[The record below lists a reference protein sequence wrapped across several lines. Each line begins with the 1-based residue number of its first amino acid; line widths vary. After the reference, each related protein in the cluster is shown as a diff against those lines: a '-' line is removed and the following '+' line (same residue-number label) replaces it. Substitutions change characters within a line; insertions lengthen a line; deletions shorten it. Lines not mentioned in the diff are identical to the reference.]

1 MCFWMNFII
10 LILLININGC
20 VLNAINKK
28 QIINKKLSNNVVVRN
43 NELQNT

>member
-1 MCFWMNFII
+1 MNFII
-10 LILLININGC
+10 LILLININSC
-20 VLNAINKK
+20 VLNTINKK